1 MAGDKESVCSQ
12 TYMNTQRR
20 TQRSID
26 DERDTIND
34 KGKEEDDIETFVDE
48 VEIATI
54 AVDKCLNI
62 DGERY
67 IYETNNDNDE
77 S

>member
-1 MAGDKESVCSQ
+1 
-12 TYMNTQRR
+12 MNTQRR

-67 IYETNNDNDE
+67 IYETNNDND
-77 S
+77 

>member
-34 KGKEEDDIETFVDE
+34 KGKGEDDIETFVDE

-67 IYETNNDNDE
+67 IYETNNDND
-77 S
+77 